1 MESTRPADGSPSL
14 TLGQSRPQQDDPS
27 EPGGPTVKRPRKT
40 RQVLSCEEC
49 KRRKVACD
57 RAQPCAPCIAR
68 GEGNDCSYKNPKRE
82 GGLGLAPKPAAGA
95 SSAAAPPGLLD
106 MARRLHH
113 LEELFANK
121 FGDAPRYSATA
132 HKLVLTPS
140 QDSPGSKSSPERGT
154 EEAVL
159 TLEELAMDS
168 EGRYGSLGISMADN
182 FGRPDDAPPVFQL
195 SSSNWSPTVTSPFAL
210 TPSTS
215 SALAIFLAPMMDPSQ
230 TTVFDCVLAT
240 IPSKLVADELLLI
253 SARDIDWRWHVL
265 HTPTFADEYAD
276 FWRLSSAERN
286 YVDPAWL
293 AVFCQV
299 LSVAAAEALQ
309 SELPPVLN
317 GAGLMA
323 TREAPAVWH
332 EAARVSLR
340 LADWTAKPQ
349 IRVLQCLLLFGAS
362 LDHPGSP
369 FTSKCNQSDQGFSIW
384 MSAATRIA
392 HLLGLHRLGT
402 DKGRMPALD
411 PSLPPFPCSLRRE
424 MGVRLWYWLV
434 ILDWKTNV
442 TSGDFLI
449 GQSSFDTGPLRNL
462 DDADIGL
469 SVDTVSRDSW
479 EHTSTSYQRY
489 QLALAEH
496 LKRVAQLLLSKS
508 TEDYQAILQ
517 LETELKETI
526 KPLVP
531 RGNTDHRFSLESAL
545 HNRILRLHRPFM
557 VKGYQQ
563 TEFNYSTST
572 CLESAERIL
581 QAHQGLGGSSHG
593 RTWFIISH
601 ALGACLCLCVDTFIR
616 QSRGQAAVP
625 ERVQLVQQARD
636 RFHYL
641 STDSSS
647 SIRGIASKAV
657 SVLDHLASIE
667 AEEIKTLAE
676 QQDGNLDLGPL
687 FRTVAASVTESQLH
701 LGSVGHS
708 NVGGEDFAAFFH
720 VDGVWPGLDDLGGRT
735 TLDNP
740 LDWSQFWGT
749 YLTDA
754 AFPASRQASRP
765 TSPPPAAHS

>member
-40 RQVLSCEEC
+40 RQVLCVDLPRNLPSQRTDTLKPWLTAPVRSASELHPLALWCSSSSLTLGSPR
-49 KRRKVACD
+49 RRKVACD

-182 FGRPDDAPPVFQL
+182 FGRPDDAPPVSAAFFSRSALAHAVQEQVFQL

-349 IRVLQCLLLFGAS
+349 IRVLQVRKIPFGRTYGA
-362 LDHPGSP
+362 
-369 FTSKCNQSDQGFSIW
+369 
-384 MSAATRIA
+384 
-392 HLLGLHRLGT
+392 
-402 DKGRMPALD
+402 
-411 PSLPPFPCSLRRE
+411 
-424 MGVRLWYWLV
+424 
-434 ILDWKTNV
+434 
-442 TSGDFLI
+442 
-449 GQSSFDTGPLRNL
+449 
-462 DDADIGL
+462 
-469 SVDTVSRDSW
+469 
-479 EHTSTSYQRY
+479 
-489 QLALAEH
+489 
-496 LKRVAQLLLSKS
+496 
-508 TEDYQAILQ
+508 
-517 LETELKETI
+517 
-526 KPLVP
+526 
-531 RGNTDHRFSLESAL
+531 
-545 HNRILRLHRPFM
+545 
-557 VKGYQQ
+557 
-563 TEFNYSTST
+563 
-572 CLESAERIL
+572 
-581 QAHQGLGGSSHG
+581 GGS
-593 RTWFIISH
+593 
-601 ALGACLCLCVDTFIR
+601 
-616 QSRGQAAVP
+616 
-625 ERVQLVQQARD
+625 
-636 RFHYL
+636 
-641 STDSSS
+641 
-647 SIRGIASKAV
+647 
-657 SVLDHLASIE
+657 
-667 AEEIKTLAE
+667 
-676 QQDGNLDLGPL
+676 
-687 FRTVAASVTESQLH
+687 
-701 LGSVGHS
+701 
-708 NVGGEDFAAFFH
+708 
-720 VDGVWPGLDDLGGRT
+720 
-735 TLDNP
+735 
-740 LDWSQFWGT
+740 
-749 YLTDA
+749 
-754 AFPASRQASRP
+754 
-765 TSPPPAAHS
+765 